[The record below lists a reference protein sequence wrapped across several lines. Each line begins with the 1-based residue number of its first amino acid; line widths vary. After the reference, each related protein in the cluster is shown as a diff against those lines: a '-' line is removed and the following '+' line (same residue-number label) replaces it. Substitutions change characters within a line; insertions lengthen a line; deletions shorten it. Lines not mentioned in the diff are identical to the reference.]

1 MNRFLPSSSGARST
15 TDVLVDHL
23 AAPEHD
29 RHFYLLSCFE
39 ELLQTLELR
48 LEIVLRNFRTEL
60 HLLQLGDVLLAALV
74 LFLFDRLELVPSIV
88 DQAADRRAR
97 LRRHFDEV
105 ESLLACDAQS
115 GVKREHSQLVVL
127 VIDQP
132 HFRAADLIVDLQ
144 LLKRDE
150 TLPRAN
156 SGSCYSSNSAK

>member
-1 MNRFLPSSSGARST
+1 
-15 TDVLVDHL
+15 
-23 AAPEHD
+23 
-29 RHFYLLSCFE
+29 
-39 ELLQTLELR
+39 
-48 LEIVLRNFRTEL
+48 
-60 HLLQLGDVLLAALV
+60 
-74 LFLFDRLELVPSIV
+74 
-88 DQAADRRAR
+88 

-115 GVKREHSQLVVL
+115 GVEREHSQLVVL

-156 SGSCYSSNSAK
+156 SGFCYSSNSAK